1 MVAQK
6 TNGTPQW
13 RVEPENACSHAHH
26 GSCRSQQF
34 PHASSLG
41 FKEPRIHSRSV
52 LGYCPTRWE
61 SEGALN
67 ETRGRGI
74 AVAA

>member
-1 MVAQK
+1 MVARK

-13 RVEPENACSHAHH
+13 RLESANARSRAHH
-26 GSCRSQQF
+26 GSRRSQQF

-41 FKEPRIHSRSV
+41 FKEPRIHSGSV

-61 SEGALN
+61 SEVALN